1 MSEVVSQILRAVGE
15 AGRPVLHAVV
25 LGRQDADLSSI
36 VARLENLGCRAVAVQ
51 DEASAAALLSG
62 SEDFNALIVPKRRSR
77 DELEALLVRVSAGRK
92 DASCIA
98 LINLDDS
105 FSPTSDARERAAD
118 KCRIHQIGP
127 ADLPIALDAVNQSLL
142 LTTGEMQR
150 QVEII
155 ARAVIKLGQ
164 RLHSMTASDQ
174 LAAKLLEQSPEISD
188 EAVAGI
194 KNEDAIAV
202 LRSLIQSRRLRDRFF
217 REARFGEPAWDI
229 LLDLALAWFEKK
241 SVSASSV
248 CIASGVPMSTAMRW
262 INEMVEVKLIE
273 RWIDPSDGRRNLVQI
288 APATRT
294 AMLRYIAALKQAE
307 TLAITEK

>member
-1 MSEVVSQILRAVGE
+1 MPEAITRILRAAGE
-15 AGRPVLHAVV
+15 TGGPVIQAVV
-25 LGRQDADLSSI
+25 LGRQGSDLGAI
-36 VARLENLGCRAVAVQ
+36 VARLANFGCRAVAVQ
-51 DEASAAALLSG
+51 DEASATAMLSN
-62 SEDFNALIVPKRRSR
+62 SADFNTLIVAGRLSQN
-77 DELEALLVRVSAGRK
+77 ELEALLARVSVGRQ
-92 DASCIA
+92 DPSFLS
-98 LINLDDS
+98 LINLDDNADLAG
-105 FSPTSDARERAAD
+105 DAGARAPD
-118 KCRIHQIGP
+118 NHRIHYASF
-127 ADLPIALDAVNQSLL
+127 ADLPIALEAVNQSLL
-142 LTTGEMQR
+142 LATGDLQR

-164 RLHSMTASDQ
+164 RLRSITASDE
-174 LAAKLLEQSPEISD
+174 LAAKPSDQSPEVSD
-188 EAVAGI
+188 EEAASI

-307 TLAITEK
+307 TIAIVEK